1 MSDDPKVRRVRRTK
15 EQMLADAVE
24 VTPTVEPDAPA
35 KEPMNELALR
45 IWNGQ
50 SLSAH
55 EDWRVMR
62 VIEGLKSHGYDI
74 TGLEL
79 PVENIGQY
87 L

>member
-1 MSDDPKVRRVRRTK
+1 MAAAPV
-15 EQMLADAVE
+15 EQVAE
-24 VTPTVEPDAPA
+24 TPA
-35 KEPMNELALR
+35 KEPMNSLALR

-50 SLSAH
+50 SLSAP

-74 TGLEL
+74 AGLAL
-79 PVENIGQY
+79 PVENIGKY